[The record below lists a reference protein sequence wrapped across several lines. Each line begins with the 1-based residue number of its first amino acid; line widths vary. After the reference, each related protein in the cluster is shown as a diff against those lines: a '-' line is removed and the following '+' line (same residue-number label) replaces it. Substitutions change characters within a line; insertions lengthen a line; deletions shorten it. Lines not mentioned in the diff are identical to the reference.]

1 MKKYIPFLLIMT
13 LWPVVTLA
21 QADNAINEGAQWILD
36 LLTGGLARTAAL
48 IAVTILGYLALT
60 GRMDMGRVL
69 WVVIGIVIIFGGSTI
84 VDQLAS

>member
-1 MKKYIPFLLIMT
+1 MKKHLPIILTLLILPLT
-13 LWPVVTLA
+13 AFA

>member
-1 MKKYIPFLLIMT
+1 MKKNILFGLTMLLFPI
-13 LWPVVTLA
+13 VTLA
-21 QADNAINEGAQWILD
+21 QASNAINDGAQWILD

-48 IAVTILGYLALT
+48 IAVTILGYLALS